1 VLVELQLEV
10 CFSCNSSDKNYKKN
24 YMFIVAT
31 KVIEEL
37 QFEVITML
45 QLEH

>member
-1 VLVELQLEV
+1 
-10 CFSCNSSDKNYKKN
+10 
-24 YMFIVAT
+24 MFIVAT

-45 QLEH
+45 QLEHWLSCNSSNKNYKNYNATLW